1 MNMWLAPRPNTKLRR
16 ACCISAHSHSHLLNA
31 RMPLTHPH
39 STSTHTQTVHGEIG
53 ENPLETLAAISQDVF
68 VPMLT
73 SPVNQ
78 QGWPDVVAKEVTEN
92 LHKFVSNGEQETVI
106 VAVVKGKGQAA
117 CACGNE

>member
-1 MNMWLAPRPNTKLRR
+1 M
-16 ACCISAHSHSHLLNA
+16 
-31 RMPLTHPH
+31 
-39 STSTHTQTVHGEIG
+39 QTIHGEIS

-92 LHKFVSNGEQETVI
+92 MHKFVSNG
-106 VAVVKGKGQAA
+106 A
-117 CACGNE
+117 CL